1 MKNRY
6 VMAIDQGTGGT
17 RVIVF
22 NRKAEIL
29 AMAYEETTPI
39 YPEPGWVEHDPTEIW
54 KSVTACMGGALR
66 QGRITPKEIAAVG
79 ITNQRES
86 VVMWDRTSGEPL
98 YNSINWQCRR
108 TASLCEDLRKR
119 GYEEKIKTK
128 TGLVVDPYFSAT
140 KIRWMIENVKEIR
153 EKIDRGSVCAGTIDS
168 WVIWNLSGGRYH
180 VTDYSNASRTLLLNI
195 YSSEWDEELL
205 SWFGVPK
212 DILPRLHPSSGIM
225 ARTDPR
231 YFFGEEVPISGDAGD
246 QHAALFGQCC
256 FDPGM
261 AKCTFGTALSIVMN
275 TGGDPVASKHGLLT
289 DLAWRIGERPE
300 YALEGAVYVGGAV
313 IRWLRDGLKIIK
325 SSSESSAM
333 AENVPDTGG
342 VYMVPA
348 FTGLCAPF
356 WDPYARGL
364 IIGITSGTNEKHIAR
379 SALES
384 IAYQARDILET
395 MKVDAKTEIRSL
407 RADGGATKS
416 DFLMQFQA
424 DILGIPIEKPS
435 VTEMTALGACYLAG
449 LGVRFWESREE
460 IRRNWEL
467 ERRYEPRMDPGRREE
482 LYAGWKRAVKR
493 SMNWGIADPGISD
506 TRDQ

>member
-1 MKNRY
+1 MNDRY
-6 VMAIDQGTGGT
+6 IMAIDQGTGGT

-22 NRKAEIL
+22 DREADIL
-29 AMAYEETTPI
+29 AMAYEETAPV
-39 YPEPGWVEHDPTEIW
+39 YPQPGWVEQDPLEIW
-54 KSVTACMGGALR
+54 KSVTACMGEALR
-66 QGRITPKEIAAVG
+66 KSGITPGEIAAVG

-86 VVMWDRTSGEPL
+86 VVMWDRVSGEPL
-98 YNSINWQCRR
+98 ANSISWQCRR
-108 TASLCEDLRKR
+108 TAPLCEEIKAK
-119 GYEEKIKTK
+119 GYGEIIRSK

-140 KIRWMIENVKEIR
+140 KIRWVIDNVKGVR

-168 WVIWNLSGGRYH
+168 WVIWNLSAGRFH
-180 VTDYSNASRTLLLNI
+180 VTDFSNASRTLLLNI
-195 YSSEWDEELL
+195 RASEWDEELL
-205 SWFGVPK
+205 SWFCVPK
-212 DILPRLHPSSGIM
+212 DILPRLCPSSGVV
-225 ARTDPR
+225 AHTDPGG
-231 YFFGEEVPISGDAGD
+231 FFGREIPIAGDAGD

-275 TGGDPVASKHGLLT
+275 TGGDPVASGHGLLT
-289 DLAWRIGERPE
+289 DLAWKTGERPE
-300 YALEGAVYVGGAV
+300 YALEGAVYAGGAV

-325 SSSESSAM
+325 TSSESSSM
-333 AENVPDTGG
+333 AESVADAGG

-348 FTGLCAPF
+348 FTGLCAPI

-384 IAYQARDILET
+384 VAYQARDILEA
-395 MKVDAKTEIRSL
+395 MKSDARTEIRSL
-407 RADGGATKS
+407 RVDGGATRS

-449 LGVRFWESREE
+449 LGVGFWESRDE
-460 IRRNWEL
+460 IRRYWRL
-467 ERRYEPRMDPGRREE
+467 ARRYEPAMAPERREE

-493 SMNWGIADPGISD
+493 SLNWCGG
-506 TRDQ
+506 R